1 MNFFSQT
8 LAVTAMN
15 LRNIPRRLGNSLVIV
30 IGIAGAVG
38 VFIPILAMSIS
49 FRATIKGDGNDARA
63 IVLTHRATTE
73 PESSL
78 ARDEVAEIVDY
89 PQVRRDSRDRPVA
102 SGEVVLVAPVSRK
115 RDHSDV
121 NVTLRG
127 VGEQYFA
134 MRPELKL
141 RSGRMFESGKQELV
155 VGVGAASQF
164 DGLDIGES
172 LRLQDGDWKV
182 VGTFAGGNGA
192 RESEVVADALTVM
205 SAYKLNTFNSLTVT
219 LRSPR
224 ELAAFKDAVGLG
236 SKSILLARSEPEYLA
251 TASESVNRIL
261 RLVGYSIGSIMAL
274 GALFSALNSMYSAVT
289 ARSVEMATL
298 RALGFSSLA
307 VAGGVLYR
315 GAPAGPG
322 RSGCWRRVCL
332 RLVQWCN
339 HQHVR
344 RRGVGLSTRLFAI
357 HHSGAGDRC
366 RSACL
371 RTRPGWRAFAG
382 DSRRAGQ
389 HRRGTA
395 RNLRSGTPG
404 DPYRSMVGNPRRAR
418 CKLTNPAH
426 ESATVAVQFPGPN
439 TLL

>member
-1 MNFFSQT
+1 MNFFAQVF
-8 LAVTAMN
+8 AVTAMN

-30 IGIAGAVG
+30 VGIAGAVG
-38 VFIPILAMSIS
+38 VFIPILAIAIS
-49 FRATIKGDGNDARA
+49 FRATIEGDANDARA
-63 IVLTHRATTE
+63 IVLMHRAASE
-73 PESSL
+73 GESSL
-78 ARDEVAEIVDY
+78 SRQEVALIVDY
-89 PQVRRDSRDRPVA
+89 PQVRRDSGNRPIA

-155 VGVGAASQF
+155 VGAGAVSQF
-164 DGLDIGES
+164 DGLRIGDN

-205 SAYKLNTFNSLTVT
+205 SAYKLDSFNSLSVV

-224 ELAAFKDAVGLG
+224 ELAAFSKTVGLD
-236 SKSILLARSEPEYLA
+236 SKSMLAARGEPEYLA
-251 TASESVNRIL
+251 TASEHVNRVL

-274 GALFSALNSMYSAVT
+274 GALFSALNSMYSAVA

-307 VAGGVLYR
+307 VGAGVLIEAFLLALVGAALGAAFAYTLFD
-315 GAPAGPG
+315 GATISTLGGAVWDSQLVYSLSIAPA
-322 RSGCWRRVCL
+322 
-332 RLVQWCN
+332 LVFGVVLLACT
-339 HQHVR
+339 
-344 RRGVGLSTRLFAI
+344 VGLIGGLLPAV
-357 HHSGAGDRC
+357 
-366 RSACL
+366 
-371 RTRPGWRAFAG
+371 RAA
-382 DSRRAGQ
+382 RANI
-389 HRRGTA
+389 A
-395 RNLRSGTPG
+395 DAL
-404 DPYRSMVGNPRRAR
+404 
-418 CKLTNPAH
+418 H
-426 ESATVAVQFPGPN
+426 ET
-439 TLL
+439 

>member
-15 LRNIPRRLGNSLVIV
+15 LRNVPLRLGNSLVIV

-38 VFIPILAMSIS
+38 VFIPIVAMSLS
-49 FRATIKGDGNDARA
+49 FRATIKGDASDARA
-63 IVLTHRATTE
+63 IVLTHRATSE
-73 PESSL
+73 SDSSL
-78 ARDEVAEIVDY
+78 TRDEVTSIVDY
-89 PQVRRDSRDRPVA
+89 PQVSRDLRGRPVA

-115 RDHSDV
+115 RDQSDV

-155 VGVGAASQF
+155 VGAGAVSQF
-164 DGLDIGES
+164 DGLDIGEN

-205 SAYKLNTFNSLTVT
+205 SAYKLNSYNSLTVV

-224 ELAAFKDAVGLG
+224 EVTAFKDAVGAS
-236 SKSILLARSEPEYLA
+236 SKSLLLARSEPDYLE
-251 TASESVNRIL
+251 TASESVNRVL

-274 GALFSALNSMYSAVT
+274 GALFSALNSMYSAVSV
-289 ARSVEMATL
+289 RRVEMATL

-307 VAGGVLYR
+307 VATGVLCEALLLALI
-315 GAPAGPG
+315 GA
-322 RSGCWRRVCL
+322 
-332 RLVQWCN
+332 
-339 HQHVR
+339 
-344 RRGVGLSTRLFAI
+344 AI
-357 HHSGAGDRC
+357 GA
-366 RSACL
+366 
-371 RTRPGWRAFAG
+371 AFAYALFNG
-382 DSRRAGQ
+382 ATISTLGGAVWDSQLVYSVSITPALTIGVVLIAGGLGLAGGLLPAIRA
-389 HRRGTA
+389 A
-395 RNLRSGTPG
+395 RANIADAL
-404 DPYRSMVGNPRRAR
+404 
-418 CKLTNPAH
+418 H
-426 ESATVAVQFPGPN
+426 ET
-439 TLL
+439 